1 MNKRSYRH
9 GRKPK
14 LQSFRAVSM
23 RTLQIV
29 SGTLAAIGLRGI
41 LQMALLQTLLRRVM
55 VLDVDRSLLRRFGV
69 RAAR

>member
-1 MNKRSYRH
+1 
-9 GRKPK
+9 
-14 LQSFRAVSM
+14 M